1 MLEIAPD
8 KVAHVIVKAREYD
21 AKVGTW
27 DDTARSGDAEDDPS
41 SILEDYANDPTR
53 AELAA
58 FIDGL
63 NVDEQVNLVALAW
76 IGRGT
81 FAPEELD
88 EAVET
93 ARSERVSATSKYLMG
108 IPLLADYL
116 ETTWRRGWR
125 SSASQWR
132 MRRRGC
138 CRGAS
143 VDTPPHPRGPISL
156 SLCARSGRISA
167 QTRTLDVLNVPAA
180 KALAAFALS
189 NSQCHGSLLTVRTK
203 PRTGAFLVSQS

>member
-1 MLEIAPD
+1 MSLHMLEIALD

-27 DDTARSGDAEDDPS
+27 DDTAQSGDAEDDPS

-53 AELAA
+53 AELAS

-63 NVDEQVNLVALAW
+63 NDDEQVHLVALTW

-81 FAPEELD
+81 FAADEFD

-93 ARSERVSATSKYLMG
+93 ARNERVSATSQYLLG

-116 ETTWRRGWR
+116 EEGLEKL
-125 SSASQWR
+125 
-132 MRRRGC
+132 GI
-138 CRGAS
+138 S
-143 VDTPPHPRGPISL
+143 VEDAEKG
-156 SLCARSGRISA
+156 
-167 QTRTLDVLNVPAA
+167 VL
-180 KALAAFALS
+180 
-189 NSQCHGSLLTVRTK
+189 
-203 PRTGAFLVSQS
+203 

>member
-8 KVAHVIVKAREYD
+8 KVAYVIIKAREYD
-21 AKVGTW
+21 AKVGSW
-27 DDTARSGDAEDDPS
+27 DDSAKSGDAEDDPA

-53 AELAA
+53 AELAG

-63 NVDEQVNLVALAW
+63 NVDEQVHLVALAW

-93 ARSERVSATSKYLMG
+93 ARNERVNTTSKYLMG

-116 ETTWRRGWR
+116 EEGLEKL
-125 SSASQWR
+125 
-132 MRRRGC
+132 GI
-138 CRGAS
+138 S
-143 VDTPPHPRGPISL
+143 VED
-156 SLCARSGRISA
+156 AEK
-167 QTRTLDVLNVPAA
+167 DVL
-180 KALAAFALS
+180 
-189 NSQCHGSLLTVRTK
+189 
-203 PRTGAFLVSQS
+203 

>member
-116 ETTWRRGWR
+116 EEGLERLGI
-125 SSASQWR
+125 
-132 MRRRGC
+132 
-138 CRGAS
+138 S
-143 VDTPPHPRGPISL
+143 VEDAEKG
-156 SLCARSGRISA
+156 
-167 QTRTLDVLNVPAA
+167 VL
-180 KALAAFALS
+180 
-189 NSQCHGSLLTVRTK
+189 
-203 PRTGAFLVSQS
+203 

>member
-81 FAPEELD
+81 FAPEEFD

-93 ARSERVSATSKYLMG
+93 TAA
-108 IPLLADYL
+108 
-116 ETTWRRGWR
+116 
-125 SSASQWR
+125 SAS
-132 MRRRGC
+132 
-138 CRGAS
+138 A
-143 VDTPPHPRGPISL
+143 PPRN
-156 SLCARSGRISA
+156 
-167 QTRTLDVLNVPAA
+167 T
-180 KALAAFALS
+180 
-189 NSQCHGSLLTVRTK
+189 
-203 PRTGAFLVSQS
+203 

>member
-76 IGRGT
+76 RSGSLCPMEDSEDGQHWSST
-81 FAPEELD
+81 C
-88 EAVET
+88 
-93 ARSERVSATSKYLMG
+93 ARSV
-108 IPLLADYL
+108 
-116 ETTWRRGWR
+116 
-125 SSASQWR
+125 
-132 MRRRGC
+132 C
-138 CRGAS
+138 
-143 VDTPPHPRGPISL
+143 
-156 SLCARSGRISA
+156 CARSGICGPQVA
-167 QTRTLDVLNVPAA
+167 MDTPA
-180 KALAAFALS
+180 
-189 NSQCHGSLLTVRTK
+189 
-203 PRTGAFLVSQS
+203 

>member
-1 MLEIAPD
+1 MLEIAID

-27 DDTARSGDAEDDPS
+27 DDSARSGDAEDDPA

-58 FIDGL
+58 FINGL
-63 NVDEQVNLVALAW
+63 NEDEQVHLVALTW

-81 FAPEELD
+81 FGPEEID

-93 ARSERVSATSKYLMG
+93 ARNERVGSTSRYLLG

-116 ETTWRRGWR
+116 EEGLEKL
-125 SSASQWR
+125 
-132 MRRRGC
+132 GI
-138 CRGAS
+138 S
-143 VDTPPHPRGPISL
+143 VEDAEKG
-156 SLCARSGRISA
+156 
-167 QTRTLDVLNVPAA
+167 VL
-180 KALAAFALS
+180 
-189 NSQCHGSLLTVRTK
+189 
-203 PRTGAFLVSQS
+203 

>member
-81 FAPEELD
+81 FAPEDLD

-93 ARSERVSATSKYLMG
+93 ARSERVSAPYLMELPG
-108 IPLLADYL
+108 GGP
-116 ETTWRRGWR
+116 RGWI
-125 SSASQWR
+125 SGR
-132 MRRRGC
+132 MRRRGVAA
-138 CRGAS
+138 RG
-143 VDTPPHPRGPISL
+143 L
-156 SLCARSGRISA
+156 RSA
-167 QTRTLDVLNVPAA
+167 L
-180 KALAAFALS
+180 LAAGPGRSSHPSAAML
-189 NSQCHGSLLTVRTK
+189 Q
-203 PRTGAFLVSQS
+203 